1 MTALFVMNS
10 SVTAPAKREEIL
22 QRIVPQLFGR
32 SDSSSV
38 NVMNV
43 QVFSNS
49 APLASEVVTLQ
60 CALPVAAKVIVVKCF
75 APVLIP
81 LRILGKRPANLLDT
95 AFLQASKAVLLWTR
109 TVDEI
114 GITLN
119 ALKRGANCYSAF
131 LFPQF
136 TQMQHI
142 LFLPVRRPASIAAL
156 LGRAGRLVEHLAD
169 EALTLFKAVAS
180 LPVSSQRTRFAS
192 LQVGRCLWHLR
203 SAIGAIEDAV
213 FPRFHNLNYELS
225 PL

>member
-1 MTALFVMNS
+1 MTTLFLVNS
-10 SVTAPAKREEIL
+10 SVTAPAKRKEIL

-49 APLASEVVTLQ
+49 ALLASEVVTLQ
-60 CALPVAAKVIVVKCF
+60 RVLPVAAKVVVVKCF
-75 APVLIP
+75 ASVLIP
-81 LRILGKRPANLLDT
+81 LRIFGKRPAGLLSA
-95 AFLQASKAVLLWTR
+95 AFFEANKAVLLWTGA
-109 TVDEI
+109 VCEI
-114 GITLN
+114 GTTLN
-119 ALKRGANCYSAF
+119 TLKRGANCYGAF

-142 LFLPVRRPASIAAL
+142 LFLPVRRATSVAAL
-156 LGRAGRLVEHLAD
+156 LGRASGLVEHLAD
-169 EALTLFKAVAS
+169 KALAILKAVAS

-192 LQVGRCLWHLR
+192 LQVGRCLWYLR
-203 SAIGAIEDAV
+203 PAIGAIEDAV
-213 FPRFHNLNYELS
+213 FPRFHNLNNELS

>member
-1 MTALFVMNS
+1 MTTLFVMNS
-10 SVTAPAKREEIL
+10 SVAAPAKRKEIL

-49 APLASEVVTLQ
+49 APLASEFVTLQ

-81 LRILGKRPANLLDT
+81 LRILGKRLADLLDT
-95 AFLQASKAVLLWTR
+95 AFLQANKAVLLWTGA
-109 TVDEI
+109 VDEI

-119 ALKRGANCYSAF
+119 TLKRSANYYGPF

-142 LFLPVRRPASIAAL
+142 LLLPVRRAASIAAL

-169 EALTLFKAVAS
+169 KALALLKAVAS
-180 LPVSSQRTRFAS
+180 LPVSSQGTRLAS
-192 LQVGRCLWHLR
+192 LQVRRCLWHLR

>member
-1 MTALFVMNS
+1 MTTLFVMNS
-10 SVTAPAKREEIL
+10 SVATPAKRKEIF
-22 QRIVPQLFGR
+22 QRIVPQLFRR

-49 APLASEVVTLQ
+49 AALASEFVTLQ
-60 CALPVAAKVIVVKCF
+60 RVLPVAAKVVVVKCF
-75 APVLIP
+75 ASVFIP
-81 LRILGKRPANLLDT
+81 FRILSKRLANLLDT
-95 AFLQASKAVLLWTR
+95 AFLQANKAVLLWTGA
-109 TVDEI
+109 VDKI

-119 ALKRGANCYSAF
+119 TLKRGAHWYGAF

-142 LFLPVRRPASIAAL
+142 LFLPVRRPASVATL
-156 LGRAGRLVEHLAD
+156 LGRASGLVEHLAD
-169 EALTLFKAVAS
+169 KALAILKAVAS

-192 LQVGRCLWHLR
+192 LQVGRCLRHLR

-213 FPRFHNLNYELS
+213 FPRFHNLNNELS

>member
-1 MTALFVMNS
+1 MTTLFVMNS

-60 CALPVAAKVIVVKCF
+60 CALPVAAKVIVVFSF
-75 APVLIP
+75 ADVFISLGV
-81 LRILGKRPANLLDT
+81 LGKRLADLLNT
-95 AFLQASKAVLLWTR
+95 AFLQASKAVLLRTG

-119 ALKRGANCYSAF
+119 TLKRGANCYGAF

-142 LFLPVRRPASIAAL
+142 LFLPVRRAATVAAL
-156 LGRAGRLVEHLAD
+156 LGRASGFVEHLAD
-169 EALTLFKAVAS
+169 QALAVLKAVAS
-180 LPVSSQRTRFAS
+180 LPVSSQRTGLAS
-192 LQVGRCLWHLR
+192 PQVGRCLWYLR
-203 SAIGAIEDAV
+203 PAIGAIEDAV
-213 FPRFHNLNYELS
+213 LPRFHNLNNELS

>member
-1 MTALFVMNS
+1 MNS
-10 SVTAPAKREEIL
+10 SVAAPAKRKEIL
-22 QRIVPQLFGR
+22 QRIVPQLFRR

-75 APVLIP
+75 ASVLIP
-81 LRILGKRPANLLDT
+81 LRIFGKRLAGLLSAAFFQAN
-95 AFLQASKAVLLWTR
+95 KAVLLWTGA
-109 TVDEI
+109 VCEI
-114 GITLN
+114 GTTLN
-119 ALKRGANCYSAF
+119 TLKRGANRHSAF

-142 LFLPVRRPASIAAL
+142 LFLPVRRTTSVAAL
-156 LGRAGRLVEHLAD
+156 LGRASGLVEHLAD
-169 EALTLFKAVAS
+169 KALAILKAVAS

-192 LQVGRCLWHLR
+192 LQVGRCLRHLR

-213 FPRFHNLNYELS
+213 FPRFHNLNNELS

>member
-1 MTALFVMNS
+1 MTTLFVMNS

-49 APLASEVVTLQ
+49 APLAGEVVTLQ
-60 CALPVAAKVIVVKCF
+60 CALPVATKVVVVKCF
-75 APVLIP
+75 APVFIS
-81 LRILGKRPANLLDT
+81 LRILGKRLAALLNT
-95 AFLQASKAVLLWTR
+95 AFLEASKAVLLWTG

-119 ALKRGANCYSAF
+119 ALKRGANYYGAF
-131 LFPQF
+131 LFPQS

-142 LFLPVRRPASIAAL
+142 LFLPVRWPANVAAL
-156 LGRAGRLVEHLAD
+156 LGRASGLVEHLAD
-169 EALTLFKAVAS
+169 QALAVLKAVAS
-180 LPVSSQRTRFAS
+180 LPVSSQRTWLAS
-192 LQVGRCLWHLR
+192 LQVGRCLRHLR

-213 FPRFHNLNYELS
+213 PPRFHNLNYELS

>member
-1 MTALFVMNS
+1 MTTLFLMNS
-10 SVTAPAKREEIL
+10 SVAAPAKRKEIL
-22 QRIVPQLFGR
+22 QRIVPQLFRR
-32 SDSSSV
+32 SDSSFV

-49 APLASEVVTLQ
+49 APLAGEVVTLQ
-60 CALPVAAKVIVVKCF
+60 RVLPVAAKVIVVFSF
-75 APVLIP
+75 ADVFIS
-81 LRILGKRPANLLDT
+81 IGVLGKRLAGLLSA
-95 AFLQASKAVLLWTR
+95 AFFHASKAVLLRTG

-119 ALKRGANCYSAF
+119 ALKRGANCYGAF

-142 LFLPVRRPASIAAL
+142 LFLPARRPASVATL
-156 LGRAGRLVEHLAD
+156 LGRASGLVQHLAD
-169 EALTLFKAVAS
+169 EALTLLKAVAS
-180 LPVSSQRTRFAS
+180 LPVSSQRTGLAS
-192 LQVGRCLWHLR
+192 PQVGRCLWYLR
-203 SAIGAIEDAV
+203 AAIGAIEDAV

>member
-1 MTALFVMNS
+1 MTTLFVMNS
-10 SVTAPAKREEIL
+10 SVTTPAKRKEIL

-60 CALPVAAKVIVVKCF
+60 CALPVAAKVIVVFSF
-75 APVLIP
+75 ADVFISLGV
-81 LRILGKRPANLLDT
+81 LGKRLADLLNT
-95 AFLQASKAVLLWTR
+95 AFLQANKTVLLRTG

-119 ALKRGANCYSAF
+119 TLKRGANCYGAF

-142 LFLPVRRPASIAAL
+142 LFLPVRRAASIAAL

-169 EALTLFKAVAS
+169 EALTLLKAVAS
-180 LPVSSQRTRFAS
+180 LPVSSQRTGLAS
-192 LQVGRCLWHLR
+192 PQVGRCLWYLR
-203 SAIGAIEDAV
+203 PAIGAIEDAV

>member
-1 MTALFVMNS
+1 MTTLFVMNS

-49 APLASEVVTLQ
+49 AALASEVVTLQ
-60 CALPVAAKVIVVKCF
+60 CALPVAAKVIVVFSF
-75 APVLIP
+75 ADVFISLGV
-81 LRILGKRPANLLDT
+81 LGKRFAGLLSAAFFQAN
-95 AFLQASKAVLLWTR
+95 KAVLLRTG

-119 ALKRGANCYSAF
+119 TLKRGANCYGAF

-142 LFLPVRRPASIAAL
+142 LFLPISWPATVAAL
-156 LGRAGRLVEHLAD
+156 LGRASGFVERLTDKTLA
-169 EALTLFKAVAS
+169 LLKAVAS
-180 LPVSSQRTRFAS
+180 LPVSSQRTGLAS
-192 LQVGRCLWHLR
+192 LQVRRCLRHLR

>member
-1 MTALFVMNS
+1 MTTLFVMNS
-10 SVTAPAKREEIL
+10 SVATPAKRKEIL

-49 APLASEVVTLQ
+49 APLASEFVTLQ
-60 CALPVAAKVIVVKCF
+60 RVLPVAAKVVVVKCF

-81 LRILGKRPANLLDT
+81 LRILGERFANLLDT
-95 AFLQASKAVLLWTR
+95 AFLQAIKAVLLWTGA
-109 TVDEI
+109 VDEI

-119 ALKRGANCYSAF
+119 TLKRGAHWYGAF

-142 LFLPVRRPASIAAL
+142 LFLPVRRATSVAAL
-156 LGRAGRLVEHLAD
+156 LGRASGLVEHLAD
-169 EALTLFKAVAS
+169 KALAILKAVAS

-192 LQVGRCLWHLR
+192 LQVGRCLRHLR

-213 FPRFHNLNYELS
+213 FPRFHNLNNELS

>member
-1 MTALFVMNS
+1 MTTLFVMNS
-10 SVTAPAKREEIL
+10 SVTAPAKRKEIL

-60 CALPVAAKVIVVKCF
+60 RVLSVAAKVIVVKCF

-81 LRILGKRPANLLDT
+81 LRILSKRLADLLDT
-95 AFLQASKAVLLWTR
+95 AFLQASKAVLLWTG
-109 TVDEI
+109 TVNEI

-119 ALKRGANCYSAF
+119 TLKRGANCYSAF

-142 LFLPVRRPASIAAL
+142 LFLPIRWPATVAAL
-156 LGRAGRLVEHLAD
+156 LGRASGLVEHFAD
-169 EALTLFKAVAS
+169 ETLAILKAVTG
-180 LPVSSQRTRFAS
+180 LPVSSQRTWLAS
-192 LQVGRCLWHLR
+192 LQVGRCLRHLR
-203 SAIGAIEDAV
+203 SAIGAIENAV
-213 FPRFHNLNYELS
+213 PPRFHNLNTTLS
-225 PL
+225 VL

>member
-1 MTALFVMNS
+1 MTTLFLMNS
-10 SVTAPAKREEIL
+10 SVAAPAKRKEIL

-60 CALPVAAKVIVVKCF
+60 RVLPVAAKVIVVKCF

-81 LRILGKRPANLLDT
+81 LRILGKRLADLLDT
-95 AFLQASKAVLLWTR
+95 AFLQANKAVLLWAGA
-109 TVDEI
+109 VDEI

-119 ALKRGANCYSAF
+119 ALKRGANYYGAF
-131 LFPQF
+131 LFPQS

-142 LFLPVRRPASIAAL
+142 LFLPVRRATSVAAL
-156 LGRAGRLVEHLAD
+156 LGRACGLVQHLAD
-169 EALTLFKAVAS
+169 QALAVLKAVAS
-180 LPVSSQRTRFAS
+180 LPMSSQRTRLAS
-192 LQVGRCLWHLR
+192 LQVGRCLGHLR

-213 FPRFHNLNYELS
+213 FSRLHNLNYKLS

>member
-1 MTALFVMNS
+1 MTTFFLMNS
-10 SVTAPAKREEIL
+10 SVAAPAKRKEIL
-22 QRIVPQLFGR
+22 QCIVPQLFGR

-60 CALPVAAKVIVVKCF
+60 RVLPVAAKVIVVKCF
-75 APVLIP
+75 APVFIP

-95 AFLQASKAVLLWTR
+95 AFLQANKAVLLR
-109 TVDEI
+109 TGTVNEI

-119 ALKRGANCYSAF
+119 ALERGANYYGAF

-142 LFLPVRRPASIAAL
+142 LFLPVRRATSVAAL
-156 LGRAGRLVEHLAD
+156 LGRAGRFVEHLAD
-169 EALTLFKAVAS
+169 KALAVLKAVAS
-180 LPVSSQRTRFAS
+180 LPVSSQRTWLAS
-192 LQVGRCLWHLR
+192 LQIGRCLRHLR
-203 SAIGAIEDAV
+203 AAIGAIEDAV
-213 FPRFHNLNYELS
+213 FPRFHNLNNELS

>member
-1 MTALFVMNS
+1 MTTLFVMNS
-10 SVTAPAKREEIL
+10 SVTAPAKREEII
-22 QRIVPQLFGR
+22 QRIVTQLFGR

-60 CALPVAAKVIVVKCF
+60 RVLSVAAKVIVVKCF

-119 ALKRGANCYSAF
+119 TLKRGANYYGAF

-142 LFLPVRRPASIAAL
+142 LFLPVRRATSVAAL
-156 LGRAGRLVEHLAD
+156 LGRASGLVEHLAD
-169 EALTLFKAVAS
+169 KALAILKAVTG

-192 LQVGRCLWHLR
+192 LQVGRCLGHLR

>member
-1 MTALFVMNS
+1 MNS
-10 SVTAPAKREEIL
+10 SVAAPAKRKEIL
-22 QRIVPQLFGR
+22 QRIVPQLFRR

-75 APVLIP
+75 ASVLIP
-81 LRILGKRPANLLDT
+81 LWIFGKRPAGLLSA
-95 AFLQASKAVLLWTR
+95 AFFEANKAVLLWTGA
-109 TVDEI
+109 VCEI
-114 GITLN
+114 GTTLN
-119 ALKRGANCYSAF
+119 TLKRGANCYGAF

-142 LFLPVRRPASIAAL
+142 LFLPVRWPANVAAL
-156 LGRAGRLVEHLAD
+156 LGRASGFVEHLAD
-169 EALTLFKAVAS
+169 QALAILKAVAS
-180 LPVSSQRTRFAS
+180 LPVSSQRTRLAS
-192 LQVGRCLWHLR
+192 LQVGRCLRHLR

-213 FPRFHNLNYELS
+213 FPRFHNLNNELS